1 MAILITG
8 LLLSAGCADVAPSH
22 NKPQQD
28 SSGFTYDERTSG
40 HVGPIYDRFPD
51 QP

>member
-1 MAILITG
+1 VILVTG
-8 LLLSAGCADVAPSH
+8 LLLIAGCADVAPSH

-40 HVGPIYDRFPD
+40 GHVGPIYDRFPD

>member
-1 MAILITG
+1 MG
-8 LLLSAGCADVAPSH
+8 LLLSAGCADVAPR
-22 NKPQQD
+22 NDKPQQN
-28 SSGFTYDERTSG
+28 SSGFTYDERTSSG